1 MPDLTS
7 EDVGKVPNASASFGT
22 VPQDSESFRKVPHGA
37 EAFGTLRHGSERK
50 ENHTM
55 TVREASR
62 MFEEDG
68 VARTE
73 RSIVSWCQ
81 PNRMGMARLDCYF
94 DPNERRYFITPESVH
109 LAIEEEKARANK
121 GQAPSSGS
129 ASQENS
135 PNSAESR
142 QRSNDRKAPND
153 SEEVSELRKEI
164 MDLKIAN
171 RGKDMFIE
179 QLAKERTD
187 FVSRLIESSRK
198 VGELET
204 RLFML
209 EAPDEAEQK
218 DANAK
223 GGAVSGG
230 E

>member
-7 EDVGKVPNASASFGT
+7 EDVGKVPHASASFG
-22 VPQDSESFRKVPHGA
+22 SVPHSS

-62 MFEEDG
+62 MFEEAG

-73 RSIVSWCQ
+73 RSIVNWCQ
-81 PNRMGMARLDCYF
+81 PNRMGIARLDCYF
-94 DPNERRYFITPESVH
+94 DPNDRRYFITPESVR

-121 GQAPSSGS
+121 GIAPSSDPASRGGS
-129 ASQENS
+129 AA
-135 PNSAESR
+135 SAESQ
-142 QRSNDRKAPND
+142 QRSSDRKVPND
-153 SEEVSELRKEI
+153 SEEINELRKEI

-179 QLAKERTD
+179 QLTKERTD
-187 FVSRLIESSRK
+187 FVERLIESSRK

-204 RLFML
+204 NLL
-209 EAPDEAEQK
+209 LLGGTDEQGR
-218 DANAK
+218 N
-223 GGAVSGG
+223 VT
-230 E
+230 